1 MKYLARVG
9 DETFSVEVAPDGQ
22 VLVDGQPVSVDL
34 QPVEEPY
41 LYSLLLDHVSYEAY
55 VEKRGD
61 GWQILLRGQQHEV
74 TVREEWTH
82 GLEGSPEGWGP
93 PTGPAVVRAPLPG
106 QVLHLLVK
114 EGQEVAAGDLLLLLE
129 TMKMETELRAPRAGT
144 VRKVHVVQGQA
155 VAGDQ
160 PLVEIG

>member
-1 MKYLARVG
+1 MKYVARVG
-9 DETFSVEVAPDGQ
+9 DATFSVEIAPDGQ

-55 VEKRGD
+55 VEKRD
-61 GWQILLRGQQHEV
+61 DEWQILLRGQQCGV

-93 PTGPAVVRAPLPG
+93 PTERMVLRSPLPG
-106 QVLHLLVK
+106 LVLQVLAE
-114 EGQEVAAGDLLLLLE
+114 EGQ
-129 TMKMETELRAPRAGT
+129 
-144 VRKVHVVQGQA
+144 Q
-155 VAGDQ
+155 
-160 PLVEIG
+160 

>member
-1 MKYLARVG
+1 MKYTAKVG
-9 DETFSVEVAPDGQ
+9 DAAFTVEIAPDGQ
-22 VLVDGQPVSVDL
+22 VLVDGKPVQVDL

-55 VEKRGD
+55 VERRGEE
-61 GWQILLRGQQHEV
+61 WRVLLRGQEHAV
-74 TVREEWTH
+74 DVREEWTH

-106 QVLHLLVK
+106 LVLQVLAQ
-114 EGQEVAAGDLLLLLE
+114 EGQEVVAGDLLVLLE

-144 VRKVHVVQGQA
+144 VRRVHVAQGQA

>member
-1 MKYLARVG
+1 MKYIAKVG
-9 DETFSVEVAPDGQ
+9 GATFTMEVTPDGQ

-55 VEKRGD
+55 VERQAE
-61 GWQILLRGQQHEV
+61 GWRVLLRGQEHMV
-74 TVREEWTH
+74 DVREEWTH
-82 GLEGSPEGWGP
+82 GLEGGSEGWGP

-106 QVLHLLVK
+106 MVLQVPVE
-114 EGQEVAAGDLLLLLE
+114 EGQKVVAGDLLVLLE

-144 VRKVHVVQGQA
+144 VRKVHVAQGQA

-160 PLVEIG
+160 PLVEIE

>member
-1 MKYLARVG
+1 MKYIAKVG
-9 DETFSVEVAPDGQ
+9 DTTFTVEIAPDGQ
-22 VLVDGQPVSVDL
+22 VLVDGKPVSVDL

-55 VEKRGD
+55 AERRGEV
-61 GWQILLRGQQHEV
+61 WRILLRGQEHAV
-74 TVREEWTH
+74 DVREEWTH

-106 QVLHLLVK
+106 LVLQVLAQ
-114 EGQEVAAGDLLLLLE
+114 EGQEVVAGDLLLLLE

-144 VRKVHVVQGQA
+144 VRRVYVAQGQS